1 MHYGQ
6 GALRVDVLD
15 LPRLEVD
22 AGGRIGLSGPSG
34 CGKSTLLNLCAGLLQ
49 PSGGQLRVN
58 GVDIAALAPRERDR
72 FRALHIGYVFQGFNL
87 IPALSA
93 IENVMLAM
101 GFAGRF
107 PKHEFRSRAR
117 ALLERVGLRER
128 LDHRPAALSHG
139 EMQRVGVARAL
150 ANRPALVLADEPTAS
165 LEPGRAEAVVELL
178 VEVTREAGATLLLA
192 SHDDRVL
199 ARLDR
204 VVHMPAENRAVR
216 AAA

>member
-15 LPRLEVD
+15 LPRLEVETG
-22 AGGRIGLSGPSG
+22 ARIGLAGPSG

-199 ARLDR
+199 GRLDR